1 MADTIWNH
9 QVKIAKAT
17 MKMNDVGVMVMGG
30 MTKEEAKEILRKDAA
45 KKKTKG
51 KFGGSVL
58 KHVTTKTKRVKDQV
72 VRVTKGLK
80 DAGVDMWDTLK
91 TEPVDLGYYS
101 KKKGRK

>member
-1 MADTIWNH
+1 MTDPIWKH

-17 MKMNDVGVMVMGG
+17 MKMNDVGVMIMGG
-30 MTKEEAKEILRKDAA
+30 MTKAEAKEILRIDAS
-45 KKKTKG
+45 KKKTSG

-58 KHVTTKTKRVKDQV
+58 KHVTTKTKRVTDQV

-80 DAGVDMWDTLK
+80 NAGVDMWDTLK
-91 TEPVDLGYYS
+91 TEPVDLGYCG